1 MFLHINNDL
10 RKFIV
15 TSSKANK
22 RKPVKNMQPSEVNLG
37 LRQNLKE
44 LEVSPLLTLASHPP
58 CPNSAQRSS

>member
-10 RKFIV
+10 RKYIV

-22 RKPVKNMQPSEVNLG
+22 RKPVKNMQPSEVNVG

-44 LEVSPLLTLASHPP
+44 LEVSPHINFSLTSPLP
-58 CPNSAQRSS
+58 

>member
-10 RKFIV
+10 RKYIV

-22 RKPVKNMQPSEVNLG
+22 RKPVKNMQPSEVNVG

-44 LEVSPLLTLASHPP
+44 LEVSPPINFSLTSPLP
-58 CPNSAQRSS
+58 